1 MTIYFTNGSQ
11 KIVEDYTD
19 FTFKDNYLFIM
30 LGDAS
35 KRKFM
40 YVPLYNV
47 LYITR
52 G

>member
-11 KIVEDYTD
+11 KIIENYTD
-19 FTFKDNYLFIM
+19 FVFKDNYLLIK
-30 LGDAS
+30 LGNVS
-35 KRKFM
+35 SRKTI

-52 G
+52 N